1 MTATT
6 FTRLKAITT
15 ANTPAWW
22 KGIALVAVIAGT
34 ALAAANTP
42 LANQIGLGALTLAI
56 ITGIIAG
63 NTFFPRIAHHTAEG
77 VDFSKS
83 NLLRWGIMLYGFR
96 ITFQQV
102 AGVGWQGVLADMLM
116 LTLTFGLAL
125 FIGIRL
131 LKLDR
136 QTVIL
141 IGAGSSICG
150 AAAILATEPVIR
162 AQAHKVSVAVAT
174 VVVFGTLAM
183 FLYPMAYPYLEMTAH
198 QYGLFVGSTV
208 HEVAQVVGAGQA
220 VNDVA
225 GNTAVIEKMLRVMM
239 LAPFLLMLSLVGP
252 VDQQTQTHGKKAE
265 RQGGITVP
273 WFAVIFLAISG
284 INSLHVIPTTVV
296 DVLVGLDTVLLTM
309 AMAALGL
316 RTHIG
321 AIKQAGAKPL
331 ILAALLFV
339 FLTVGGYFVNRGL
352 ILLFA

>member
-1 MTATT
+1 
-6 FTRLKAITT
+6 
-15 ANTPAWW
+15 
-22 KGIALVAVIAGT
+22 
-34 ALAAANTP
+34 
-42 LANQIGLGALTLAI
+42 
-56 ITGIIAG
+56 
-63 NTFFPRIAHHTAEG
+63 
-77 VDFSKS
+77 
-83 NLLRWGIMLYGFR
+83 
-96 ITFQQV
+96 
-102 AGVGWQGVLADMLM
+102 
-116 LTLTFGLAL
+116 
-125 FIGIRL
+125 
-131 LKLDR
+131 
-136 QTVIL
+136 
-141 IGAGSSICG
+141 
-150 AAAILATEPVIR
+150 
-162 AQAHKVSVAVAT
+162 
-174 VVVFGTLAM
+174 M
-183 FLYPMAYPYLEMTAH
+183 FLYPMVYPYLEMTAH

-239 LAPFLLMLSLVGP
+239 LAPFLLALSLVGFTNQRT
-252 VDQQTQTHGKKAE
+252 DGKETE

-284 INSLHVIPTTVV
+284 LTSFHVIPTTVV
-296 DVLVGLDTVLLTM
+296 DILVGLDTVLLTM